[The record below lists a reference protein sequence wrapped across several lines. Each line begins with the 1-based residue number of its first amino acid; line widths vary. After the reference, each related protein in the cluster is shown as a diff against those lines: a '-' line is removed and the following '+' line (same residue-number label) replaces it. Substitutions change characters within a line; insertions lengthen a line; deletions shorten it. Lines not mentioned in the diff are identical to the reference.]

1 VSFDFAFA
9 WKILPELLRGL
20 WVTVQATLL
29 GFALALPLGLAWTLL
44 RRSRWR
50 LLRTAAGSWVE
61 LIRSTPLLVQLF
73 FLYYLMPKAG
83 LSLSPLLT
91 GVIAL
96 GLHYSAYTAEIYRAG
111 LDGVPRGQWEAATAL
126 NLTPAQTMR
135 RVILPQAIPPVL
147 PALGNRLIALFK
159 DSPLLLAIT
168 VPELLQRA
176 KLIGAETFRYL
187 EPVTLVGVLFLIVSL
202 LSAWLVRRLE
212 VRFAAEPLAGDTA

>member
-1 VSFDFAFA
+1 MSFDLAFA
-9 WKILPELLRGL
+9 WKVLPALLRGL
-20 WVTVQATLL
+20 WVTVQATVL
-29 GFALALPLGLAWTLL
+29 GFALALPLGLVWTLL

-50 LLRTAAGSWVE
+50 LVRAVAGGWVE
-61 LIRSTPLLVQLF
+61 FVRSTPLLVQLF
-73 FLYYLMPKAG
+73 FLYYVLPKAG
-83 LSLSPLLT
+83 LSLSPLVT
-91 GVIAL
+91 GVLAL

-135 RVILPQAIPPVL
+135 RVILPQAIPPVI

-187 EPVTLVGVLFLIVSL
+187 EPVTLVGVLFLILSL
-202 LSAWLVRRLE
+202 LSAVLVRRLE
-212 VRFAAEPLAGDTA
+212 DRFAGEPL